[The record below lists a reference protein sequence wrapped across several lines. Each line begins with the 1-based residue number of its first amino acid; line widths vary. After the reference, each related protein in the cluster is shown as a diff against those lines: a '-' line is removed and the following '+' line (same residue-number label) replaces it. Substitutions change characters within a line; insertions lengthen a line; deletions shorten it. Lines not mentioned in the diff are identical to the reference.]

1 MIILRKNTLRNVQSK
16 KKFVAEVCRSM
27 TAFLAENKSI
37 EVQIRPGVSLRD
49 AGDALRNLAEM
60 LDTAGSV
67 TSNGEEED
75 PADFWKRQDDDD
87 EEDSV

>member
-1 MIILRKNTLRNVQSK
+1 MIILRKNSLRNVSSK

-27 TAFLAENKSI
+27 TEFLAEDKAISI
-37 EVQIRPGVSLRD
+37 EIRPGVRLKD

-67 TSNGEEED
+67 TASDEEED
-75 PADFWKRQDDDD
+75 PADFWKNQDD
-87 EEDSV
+87 EDV